1 MSRYEKNNFS
11 KADKIIHNLS
21 DGIQHPDPELNK
33 KLMNEIYNKEGCF
46 YLKIEIKDLKCKS
59 EIVGDAAAGIP
70 ALAEVI
76 GRTFKKNVF
85 SKNLL
90 KIFYN
95 MIEKYYME
103 EGE

>member
-1 MSRYEKNNFS
+1 MSRYDKKIINNFN
-11 KADKIIHNLS
+11 INQGL
-21 DGIQHPDPELNK
+21 QHPDPDLNK

-46 YLKIEIKDLKCKS
+46 YLKIDIKDLNCKS

-76 GRTFKKNVF
+76 GRTFKKNEY
-85 SKNLL
+85 SKNLI
-90 KIFYN
+90 KIFFD
-95 MIEKYYME
+95 MVEKYYME

>member
-1 MSRYEKNNFS
+1 MSRYDKKIINNFN
-11 KADKIIHNLS
+11 INQ
-21 DGIQHPDPELNK
+21 GIQHPDPDLNK

-76 GRTFKKNVF
+76 GRTFKKNEY
-85 SKNLL
+85 SKNLI
-90 KIFYN
+90 KIFFD
-95 MIEKYYME
+95 MVEKYYME

>member
-1 MSRYEKNNFS
+1 MSRYRENSFS

-21 DGIQHPDPELNK
+21 DGIQHPDPDLNK

-46 YLKIEIKDLKCKS
+46 YMKIDIKDLKCKS
-59 EIVGDAAAGIP
+59 EIVGDAAAGLP
-70 ALAEVI
+70 VLAEVI
-76 GRTFKKNVF
+76 GRTFKKNDF

-90 KIFYN
+90 KTFYY
-95 MIEKYYME
+95 MIEKYME